1 MRSQKHDQLKKCTT
15 TAIDMAMEKRKLN
28 NALPLDEEFQAMERG
43 WESRVEGIW
52 GRVQVTEYH

>member
-1 MRSQKHDQLKKCTT
+1 
-15 TAIDMAMEKRKLN
+15 MERGKLN

-43 WESRVEGIW
+43 RESRVEGIW